1 MASAAAA
8 PAPAPA
14 EGEARPVTPSSGKR
28 PPSRRMPPLDTAKKR
43 AREEAEEQLASAV
56 ASTDLAAI
64 DQKQEGC
71 DNFLDVF
78 GYQNLK
84 KHATIDQKPDGCHNF
99 LDVFGYPNLKNIAA

>member
-14 EGEARPVTPSSGKR
+14 EGEARPFTPSSGKR
-28 PPSRRMPPLDTAKKR
+28 PPSRKRMPPLDTAKKR

-64 DQKQEGC
+64 DQALASAKAAGIEGDHPAFAIVELC
-71 DNFLDVF
+71 LLYTSPSPRDR
-78 GYQNLK
+78 
-84 KHATIDQKPDGCHNF
+84 QKSRMPSS
-99 LDVFGYPNLKNIAA
+99 A

>member
-1 MASAAAA
+1 MHDLGDLVLGEEAMASATAA

-14 EGEARPVTPSSGKR
+14 EGEARPFTPSSGKR

-64 DQKQEGC
+64 DQALQSAK
-71 DNFLDVF
+71 
-78 GYQNLK
+78 
-84 KHATIDQKPDGCHNF
+84 
-99 LDVFGYPNLKNIAA
+99 AARSCLLYTSPSPRD